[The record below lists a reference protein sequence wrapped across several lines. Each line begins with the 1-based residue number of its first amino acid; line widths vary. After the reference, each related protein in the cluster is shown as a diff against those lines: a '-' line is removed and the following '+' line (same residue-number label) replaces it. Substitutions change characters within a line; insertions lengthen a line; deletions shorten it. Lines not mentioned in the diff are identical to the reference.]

1 MKPLATLSLD
11 LDDAWSYRKTHGDPG
26 WKELPTYLDRVV
38 PLALEMLAEK
48 GLTITF
54 FIVGQDA
61 ARPRHRD
68 VLRAIPAAG
77 HEVGNHSFHHDPWL
91 HRYAREDVE
100 AEIARAEEAILEA
113 TGARPVGFRGPGYSV
128 TPDVLEVLWERGY
141 RYDASTLPTFL
152 GPLARAYYFLRADL
166 PAEERRK
173 RGALFGSVRDGFR
186 PLRPYQLQ
194 TGEGR
199 LLEIPVT
206 TLPVLRTPFHLSYVL
221 WLSRVQA
228 GMARSY
234 FRNALRVC
242 RLMGVEP
249 SVLVHPLDLLG
260 GDEVEALEFFP
271 GMDLPGAVKRA
282 RVASYL
288 DDLGARFQVETLG
301 SYTAMA
307 GERGGLRVR
316 PATWLEHRSE
326 A

>member
-38 PLALEMLAEK
+38 PLALELLAERN
-48 GLTITF
+48 LRITF
-54 FIVGQDA
+54 FVVGQDA
-61 ARPRHRD
+61 ARARHRD
-68 VLRAIPAAG
+68 VMRAIPEAG

-91 HRYAREDVE
+91 HRYERKELE
-100 AEIARAEEAILEA
+100 SEIARAEEVIFDA
-113 TGARPVGFRGPGYSV
+113 TGKRTVGFRGPGYSV
-128 TPDVLEVLWERGY
+128 TAAVLEILAARGY

-173 RGALFGSVRDGFR
+173 RGALFGSVRDGLR
-186 PLRPYQLQ
+186 PLRPYHLE

-206 TLPVLRTPFHLSYVL
+206 TVPVLRTPFHLSYVL
-221 WLSRVQA
+221 WLSRFHA
-228 GMARSY
+228 GVARSY

-242 RLMGVEP
+242 RMFGVEP
-249 SVLVHPLDLLG
+249 SILVHPLDLLG
-260 GDEVEALEFFP
+260 GDEVSSLEFFP
-271 GMDLPGAVKRA
+271 GMDLPGALKRA

-288 DDLGARFQVETLG
+288 DDLVARFQVETLG
-301 SYTAMA
+301 AYTMMVGDRA
-307 GERGGLRVR
+307 GLSVR
-316 PATWLEHRSE
+316 PAAWLERGSE